1 MPTLDT
7 EHPDATPDRAE
18 AADPT
23 TAEAETDHA
32 RTTSTV
38 SETPHPADP
47 ETTTVEVRATGKVR
61 DELPSHSLSFTFE
74 GETLRAFLDAFFAE
88 YDVADMLIAETEA
101 DATTRGW
108 ADPPDPENLRG
119 SWYRNLEGEQTRT
132 YARICVNGRFNETLD
147 GLDTELTDEDRVAL
161 IYPFLYCV

>member
-7 EHPDATPDRAE
+7 TPKPEAAADRSETDDATPRTV
-18 AADPT
+18 PT
-23 TAEAETDHA
+23 EPTA
-32 RTTSTV
+32 

-61 DELPSHSLSFTFE
+61 DALPSHSLSFTFE

-88 YDVADMLIAETEA
+88 YDVADLLIAETEA

-119 SWYRNLEGEQTRT
+119 SWYRNPEGEQTRT

-147 GLDTELTDEDRVAL
+147 GLDTELTDDDRVAL